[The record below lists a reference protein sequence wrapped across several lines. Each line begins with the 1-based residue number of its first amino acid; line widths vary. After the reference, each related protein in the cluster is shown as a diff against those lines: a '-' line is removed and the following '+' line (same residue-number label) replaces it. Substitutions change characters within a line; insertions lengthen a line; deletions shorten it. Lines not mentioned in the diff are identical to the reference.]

1 MGTTVF
7 DVLSKQIA
15 EQISAAEEHLGGG
28 AVKDYADYR
37 EVVGLIRGLKSSLSY
52 VTDLSRN
59 FLEEDDE

>member
-7 DVLSKQIA
+7 DVLNKQIA
-15 EQISAAEEHLGGG
+15 G

-52 VTDLSRN
+52 VNDLSRN
-59 FLEEDDE
+59 FLEEDDD

>member
-7 DVLSKQIA
+7 DVLNKQIV

-52 VTDLSRN
+52 VDDLSRN
-59 FLEEDDE
+59 FLDDDDD